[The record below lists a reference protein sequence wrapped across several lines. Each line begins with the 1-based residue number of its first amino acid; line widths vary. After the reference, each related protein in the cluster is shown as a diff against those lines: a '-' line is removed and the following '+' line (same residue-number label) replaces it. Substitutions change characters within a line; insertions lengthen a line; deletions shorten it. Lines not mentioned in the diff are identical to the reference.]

1 MTWREKASA
10 ALLQLPEGRE
20 EFCGGLSIWG
30 RVVEDTPEKTAI
42 SWTPSSGQ
50 APWIKADAS
59 SPHGTLRGT
68 LCSWRHEAL
77 RPGTCP
83 GPTAGGRGGP
93 LILHLWVS
101 DSDSFKASK
110 PRSQLGA
117 LAEPLPTL
125 QSGEKGWPLLTPF
138 RLHVTHPSQS
148 GPRPGGGS
156 HTNVFT
162 SCL

>member
-1 MTWREKASA
+1 MELSEVRSVAGDMRLS
-10 ALLQLPEGRE
+10 GRE
-20 EFCGGLSIWG
+20 PAQVPQQVGG
-30 RVVEDTPEKTAI
+30 
-42 SWTPSSGQ
+42 
-50 APWIKADAS
+50 
-59 SPHGTLRGT
+59 
-68 LCSWRHEAL
+68 
-77 RPGTCP
+77 
-83 GPTAGGRGGP
+83 GGP

-156 HTNVFT
+156 HTNV
-162 SCL
+162 